1 MGLGG
6 SMMQV
11 PVTKVHSEVR
21 GNLPEAKPVAHE
33 YQDFASAQS
42 SALDQSLQG
51 AGRSITELGLQLA
64 EDNNNAIVQNK
75 LLALQNIQ
83 NGLTSDKQTGFKN
96 LLGINALDRPDGLSL
111 TDEYVGQL
119 DHHAQ
124 EITNGLKNNRQREMF
139 QVAYGQMR
147 NSFAN
152 ALLEHTR
159 VQNHKF
165 KLDTAEAAI
174 ETGKRS
180 FVLADSLTDKKTYGD
195 QIRAM
200 AQRKGQLLG
209 WGEEQ
214 IQNEI
219 RKPLGE
225 AVRLSVAGL
234 MDRGDFDQAEA
245 MLNAFRDDVDVDSY
259 SKMNRAISDARA
271 EQHGVMLADQ
281 LDANG
286 VYFEELTGDA
296 AIPTTVKRII
306 KVEGTGKNPLSSAVG
321 VGQFIDATW
330 LGMIKRHRPE
340 LAAGK
345 SNAQILQLR
354 TNPTLATQMVECAVR
369 QYAKDLR
376 HAGLTVTP
384 GNLYMMH
391 FLGQAKA
398 IRVLKTDPSAHVSSV
413 LNKSEINA
421 NPHIKNM
428 TVGDLVGWTRKQ
440 MGGRRATRARTES
453 EVLQAIQNE
462 KDPRIRKSA
471 QERHAYNAQVKRQAQ
486 AEQDALRDN
495 VAIESLMQSGG
506 DISAIASSLK
516 RQYSAKDWLKIQ
528 SLGEAIHTRNEK
540 ELFEKGKYAYYDLR
554 LNPEKLADLTENQ
567 VQALAVQFGPERAL
581 TLAQDRKRYLDSN
594 NKSSSPPAIASS
606 VFTSVAK
613 AYGLPISFSK
623 ANPKQ
628 AQQLHVLHDN
638 IVTLQQE
645 YFAVHG
651 RYPSQ
656 SELFET
662 AMKLQ
667 SQKVVTEEGYLW
679 DTKTPVLLLNSEQI
693 SNLKGK

>member
-1 MGLGG
+1 
-6 SMMQV
+6 MMQV
-11 PVTKVHSEVR
+11 PVTKLPSEVR

-33 YQDFASAQS
+33 YQDFANAQS
-42 SALDQSLQG
+42 SALNQSLQG

-75 LLALQNIQ
+75 LLTLQNIQ

-180 FVLADSLTDKKTYGD
+180 FVLADSLTDKKAYGD

-234 MDRGDFDQAEA
+234 MDRGDFDHAEA
-245 MLNAFRDDVDVDSY
+245 MLNVFKDDVDVDSY

-271 EQHGVMLADQ
+271 EQRGVMLADQ
-281 LDANG
+281 LDSNG
-286 VYFEELTGDA
+286 MYVEDVTGDA
-296 AIPTTVKRII
+296 AVKKSVARII

-321 VGQFIDATW
+321 VGQFIDSTW
-330 LGMIKRHRPE
+330 LLMIKRYRPD
-340 LAAGK
+340 LAAGR

-354 TNPTLATQMVECAVR
+354 KDSNVATQMVECAVR
-369 QYAKDLR
+369 QYAKSL
-376 HAGLTVTP
+376 HSAGLQVTM
-384 GNLYMMH
+384 GNLYMAH
-391 FLGQAKA
+391 FLGESKA

-413 LNKSEINA
+413 LSAGEIKA
-421 NPHIKNM
+421 NPFVKNM
-428 TVGDLVGWTRKQ
+428 SVGDLIGWTRKQ

-453 EVLQAIQNE
+453 EALQVIHNI
-462 KDPRIRKSA
+462 KDPRERKA
-471 QERHAYNAQVKRQAQ
+471 AMERFSSNAQIKKREQE
-486 AEQDALRDN
+486 EQDAVRDN
-495 VAIESLMQSGG
+495 VAVELLMQSGG

-516 RQYSAKDWLKIQ
+516 MQYSAKDWLKIQ
-528 SLGEAIHTRNEK
+528 SLGEAIRLRNEK

-554 LNPEKLADLTENQ
+554 LNPEKLANLTENQ

-594 NKSSSPPAIASS
+594 NKSGSPPVIASS
-606 VFTSVAK
+606 VFTSIAK
-613 AYGLPISFSK
+613 AYGLPISFGK

-645 YFAVHG
+645 YFAIHG

-667 SQKVVTEEGYLW
+667 SQKVVTDEGYLW
-679 DTKTPVLLLNSEQI
+679 DTKTPVLLLNSDQI
-693 SNLKGK
+693 RNLKGK